1 MLSNNPRADKFSLH
15 LTKTFFKEDIVA
27 KYNRYLS
34 LKNSYFNDISRVV
47 NESIQKVDIP
57 GLSQEIITQNTTS
70 SDGASAGAVGS
81 QDVTHYQDNRPLEE
95 IIENNVLTVTFRHLD
110 SYINYFFLMETFY
123 QMYMSSDPNYTRF
136 TLPVIVYSAD
146 NHPQFVAQ
154 FSKCLFKSIS
164 NLPLA
169 YDSVGRDFKDFQCEF
184 QYSDFQVLF
193 DLPQGTAKLY
203 R

>member
-1 MLSNNPRADKFSLH
+1 MLSNNPRADKFSLK
-15 LTKTFFKEDIVA
+15 LPKTFFKEDIIG

-34 LKNSYFNDISRVV
+34 LKNSYFVDIANVV
-47 NESIQKVDIP
+47 NESIQKIDIP
-57 GLSQEIITQNTTS
+57 GLSQELITQNTATS
-70 SDGASAGAVGS
+70 AGVGAVGS

-123 QMYMSSDPNYTRF
+123 QMYLSSDSSYTRF
-136 TLPVIVYSAD
+136 DLPVIVYSTE
-146 NHPQFVAQ
+146 NHPQFVAL

-164 NLPLA
+164 NLNLA

-193 DLPQGTAKLY
+193 ELPQGIAKAY
-203 R
+203 K